1 METRVV
7 LLQSMEEEG
16 ALGRE
21 WSCCSAIGKKGEG
34 RHGWELGCS
43 SFTGAMDPGR
53 MTLLCPARTG
63 AWGGDVHGCFCH
75 CAREARGKG
84 ARLWGPCSRA
94 GVLLHSREPSGGRQE
109 VLRHVGE
116 EGRPAGAAR
125 RLKGEE
131 REKCGGG

>member
-1 METRVV
+1 MERRVE

-34 RHGWELGCS
+34 RQGWELGCS

-63 AWGGDVHGCFCH
+63 AWGGDIHGCFCH

-84 ARLWGPCSRA
+84 GAYGGPAPALACCCIPGSR
-94 GVLLHSREPSGGRQE
+94 VED
-109 VLRHVGE
+109 
-116 EGRPAGAAR
+116 AR
-125 RLKGEE
+125 RCFDTLGKKGALQ
-131 REKCGGG
+131 G